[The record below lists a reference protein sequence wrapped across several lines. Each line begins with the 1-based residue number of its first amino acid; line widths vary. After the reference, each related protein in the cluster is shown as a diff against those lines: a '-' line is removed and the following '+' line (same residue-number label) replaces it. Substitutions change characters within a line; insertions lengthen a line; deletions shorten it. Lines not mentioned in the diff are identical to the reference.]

1 MDDHEQTSPAAP
13 ERDFSVL
20 AGLSAAMPKE
30 MFPAFS
36 GSDIALPDDA
46 GKTRVAEPSAAP
58 ITLSA
63 SFGKAI
69 VTRRVAKSDVEA
81 WVAGLAHEANDH
93 RYYEVTHDSLGHQ
106 FDHHYLVL
114 KDHTGVTR
122 AVQPFLLVKQD
133 LVTGLPES
141 VRRAVTRLRRRFP
154 AALVMRMLMVGCSAG
169 EGHLARDKTTGG
181 VEWTAQALREVLPSV
196 AGALGARMVVFKDFP
211 RSYRTPLR
219 HLLTG
224 GYARVPSMP
233 GSRLD
238 LDFTHF
244 DEYLT
249 RKLSHKT
256 RKNLRQKY
264 RKAAAGAPLKMEV
277 VTDIAPYIDE
287 VFPLY
292 QQVLERSQYKFEELT
307 KSYFIGLGQRLG
319 DRALFFIWRE
329 NGRAVAFSSCVGHE
343 KVLRD
348 HYIGLDYRVALD
360 HHLYFVT
367 FRDIVTW
374 AIENGYKNYYSAPLN
389 YEPKYHLR
397 HDLVPLDLYVRTA
410 WDVVN
415 PLFRFVVPYLEPTRY
430 DPTIRKFA
438 NAHELW

>member
-1 MDDHEQTSPAAP
+1 MHKEIFPSFPGEIAIPLDVARLPAAP
-13 ERDFSVL
+13 APISVTTSF
-20 AGLSAAMPKE
+20 GR
-30 MFPAFS
+30 
-36 GSDIALPDDA
+36 ALVVQ
-46 GKTRVAEPSAAP
+46 RVAEVDAETWA
-58 ITLSA
+58 
-63 SFGKAI
+63 
-69 VTRRVAKSDVEA
+69 
-81 WVAGLAHEANDH
+81 AGLAHEANDH

-114 KDHTGVTR
+114 KDQTGLTR
-122 AVQPFLLVKQD
+122 AIQPFLLVRQD

-141 VRRAVTRLRRRFP
+141 VRAAVTRLRRKFP
-154 AALVMRMLMVGCSAG
+154 SALVMRMLMVGCSAG

-181 VEWTAQALREVLPSV
+181 VEWVAQALREALPPV
-196 AGALGARMVVFKDFP
+196 AAALGARMVVFKDFP

-219 HLLTG
+219 HLLKG
-224 GYARVPSMP
+224 GYTRVPSMP
-233 GSRLD
+233 GSRLE
-238 LDFTHF
+238 LDFKDF
-244 DEYLT
+244 EDYLT

-256 RKNLRQKY
+256 RKNLRLKY
-264 RKAAAGAPLKMEV
+264 RKAAAGAPLQMEV
-277 VTDIAPYIDE
+277 VTDIEPYIDE

-307 KSYFIGLGQRLG
+307 KAYFVGLGHQLG

-343 KVLRD
+343 GVLRD

-374 AIENGYKNYYSAPLN
+374 ALQNNYKSYYSAPLN

-397 HDLVPLDLYVRTA
+397 HDLAPLDLYVRTC
-410 WDVVN
+410 WSWLN
-415 PLFRFVVPYLEPTRY
+415 PVFRVIVPYLEPTRY
-430 DPTIRKFA
+430 DPMIRRFA